1 MDARRVLFW
10 GPFVHKAPFSKIDTQ
25 KMPPTISIEGNIG
38 AGKSTLLAALAA
50 HDPTL
55 AVVPEPVDKWTR
67 SGVLGLFYRDPRRW
81 AYSFQSY
88 ASFSRLKAQVEA
100 RRRTDARAIVL
111 ERSVWSDR
119 HVFGA
124 QARADG
130 LFAEP
135 AEALMYDDWH
145 AWLVDDAFADAA
157 RLDGIVYLRAPPA
170 VCHARIAQR
179 GRTEEAEVSLAYLE
193 ALHARHEAWL
203 RPTAPPLL
211 VLEHDA
217 EAPLERIGAF
227 IASLG

>member
-1 MDARRVLFW
+1 
-10 GPFVHKAPFSKIDTQ
+10 
-25 KMPPTISIEGNIG
+25 MPTTISIEGNIG

-50 HDPTL
+50 HDQTL
-55 AVVPEPVDKWTR
+55 VVVPEPVDKWTR
-67 SGVLGLFYRDPRRW
+67 CGVLGLFYRDPRRW
-81 AYSFQSY
+81 AYAFQSY
-88 ASFSRLKAQVEA
+88 AFFRRLKAQVEA
-100 RRRTDARAIVL
+100 RRRARASVMVL

-135 AEALMYDDWH
+135 AEAVMYDDWH

-170 VCHARIAQR
+170 VCLARIAGR
-179 GRTEEAEVSLAYLE
+179 GRPEEADVPLAYLE

-203 RPTAPPLL
+203 SATATPVL
-211 VLEHDA
+211 VLEEHDA
-217 EAPLERIGAF
+217 ATDARLARIRAF
-227 IASLG
+227 IDTLKAQRP